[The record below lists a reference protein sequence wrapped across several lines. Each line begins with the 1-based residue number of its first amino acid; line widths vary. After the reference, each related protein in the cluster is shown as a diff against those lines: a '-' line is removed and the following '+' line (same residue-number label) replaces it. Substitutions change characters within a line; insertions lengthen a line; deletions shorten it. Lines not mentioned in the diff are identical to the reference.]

1 MQLITKVK
9 YLRKDTE
16 LTLELKWHEIKRYAC
31 TVLVICGKL
40 RNQVDGVVVTFWKC
54 LDLISDGT
62 MTILPLFMVLY
73 SPSRQMALHCQ
84 MVTYHYY
91 LKVSQ
96 YLREQ
101 EMSESKPVDSH

>member
-9 YLRKDTE
+9 YLGKDTK
-16 LTLELKWHEIKRYAC
+16 LTLKLKWHEIKRYAC

-62 MTILPLFMVLY
+62 MTILPLLMVLY
-73 SPSRQMALHCQ
+73 SPSRQMAG
-84 MVTYHYY
+84 
-91 LKVSQ
+91 Q
-96 YLREQ
+96 YIHRTGPFPSKSLRTHH
-101 EMSESKPVDSH
+101 SPIIP